1 MHTTTKAT
9 PDHRQSN
16 SKICH
21 QILNLSGD
29 TDTYQ
34 RFDAQTTHLETRV
47 TREKTPNAEKVPIIT
62 KKTHQTKLMCVVKQ
76 NKKFNLAFL
85 LQLLKTQNSINTQ
98 QLMDT

>member
-9 PDHRQSN
+9 PDHKQSN

-29 TDTYQ
+29 TDIYQ

-62 KKTHQTKLMCVVKQ
+62 KKHIKQ
-76 NKKFNLAFL
+76 NLCVLSNRTK
-85 LQLLKTQNSINTQ
+85 NSI
-98 QLMDT
+98 